1 MRCKKTHCSFAAYDG
16 VVDVFADCIAGK
28 KISGRVTD
36 SVSALLELYS
46 NVITVRQI
54 VVGMAREEHIEFHV
68 FIQTFVA
75 VERMELPPGVQFDSQ
90 SIDDDSRQHN
100 NNYTDTGWHCD
111 GQSPLYTG
119 LKHNSVSEVC
129 SKAFPCNLDGDA
141 HETYSAFSR

>member
-46 NVITVRQI
+46 NVITVRQVI
-54 VVGMAREEHIEFHV
+54 VGMAREEHIEFHV

-100 NNYTDTGWHCD
+100 NNYTDTGWYCS
-111 GQSPLYTG
+111 GQSPLYRTETQ
-119 LKHNSVSEVC
+119 LSVGS
-129 SKAFPCNLDGDA
+129 LQ
-141 HETYSAFSR
+141 